1 MAKATVKAPVGYH
14 FMVDSIGAFY
24 LMKTSSMG
32 YVEHTEDNYTSSLSV
47 SLEVMG
53 THSQTTTTQ
62 TTATATSSSGA
73 TTTSRTISPTN
84 TTSTSTGGGY

>member
-14 FMVDSIGAFY
+14 FMVNSIGAFY
-24 LMKTSSMG
+24 LMKTSSIG

-53 THSQTTTTQ
+53 THSQATTAQ

-73 TTTSRTISPTN
+73 TTTSRTTS